1 MQQLI
6 EASRIQINFAIVKGV
21 CTKGAYILDK
31 NKLSKY
37 ENLDSIVKSKLD
49 ENLNPPPVKKSK
61 LEYEEDPENDSETN
75 ENECDNPLDVKFKLF
90 CSKIG
95 AFSNNSINID
105 NHLHPPR
112 SRENKIQGVWLNLE

>member
-37 ENLDSIVKSKLD
+37 ENLDSIGF
-49 ENLNPPPVKKSK
+49 NP
-61 LEYEEDPENDSETN
+61 NETQYN
-75 ENECDNPLDVKFKLF
+75 Y
-90 CSKIG
+90 
-95 AFSNNSINID
+95 
-105 NHLHPPR
+105 
-112 SRENKIQGVWLNLE
+112 